1 MTEKIIKKTV
11 SFAFAAVLFIIFAVL
26 SAVTLL
32 LDKGTYSYFENRELA
47 KFPEYSFESVL
58 SGEYFTGIDTYISD
72 RAAGRN
78 TVIKLSAYADLYLL
92 RRPVVNEILITDGVL
107 LADTEYEFDEA
118 DVNEKSEIIAERLTS
133 HKALT
138 ESYGGKFLYTALPT
152 QDMVFSEKIPDC
164 VENRVG
170 GLYKTGE
177 IFFRKLE
184 ERGVDYIDMTP
195 VLSAEHYSTVD
206 HHYNIGGAYETAKA
220 IAEALGGIYVPELDG
235 FEIRTFDEPY
245 LGSRARKLYGLY
257 NSDEKLSVM
266 IPKEEIPFRRWFYG
280 SEIDPTYFTAPTG
293 EYATYDVYMGGD
305 YAVTKIDTGRGELP
319 DILIYGDSFTNAV
332 ESILWTG
339 AGTMTSIDFRGYDG
353 MTLEEYIAEYKP
365 DFVIC
370 IRDYSALLTLDGNGA

>member
-11 SFAFAAVLFIIFAVL
+11 SFAFAAVLFIMFAVL

-32 LDKGTYSYFENRELA
+32 SEKGTYSYFENRELA

-78 TVIKLSAYADLYLL
+78 TVIKLSAYTDLYILK
-92 RRPVVNEILITDGVL
+92 RPVVNEILITDGVL
-107 LADTEYEFDEA
+107 LADTEYVFDEA
-118 DVNEKSEIIAERLTS
+118 DVTEKAEMIAERLHS
-133 HKALT
+133 HKEFC
-138 ESYGGKFLYTALPT
+138 ESYGGEFLYVAVPT
-152 QDMVFSEKIPDC
+152 QDMVFSDSIPDYI
-164 VENRVG
+164 ENRTG
-170 GLYKTGE
+170 SLYKTGE
-177 IFFRKLE
+177 IFFALLE
-184 ERGVDYIDMTP
+184 RAGVDYIDMADMF
-195 VLSAEHYSTVD
+195 SEEDYSTVD
-206 HHYNIGGAYETAKA
+206 HHYNINGAYKTYLA
-220 IAEALGGIYVPELDG
+220 IAEKLSFAEILREGD
-235 FEIRTFDEPY
+235 FEHKTFDNPY

-319 DILIYGDSFTNAV
+319 DILVYGDSFTNAV
-332 ESILWTG
+332 ESILWGG

-353 MTLEEYIAEYKP
+353 MTLEKYIAEYKP

-370 IRDYSALLTLDGNGA
+370 IRDYSALLTLDGNGQ